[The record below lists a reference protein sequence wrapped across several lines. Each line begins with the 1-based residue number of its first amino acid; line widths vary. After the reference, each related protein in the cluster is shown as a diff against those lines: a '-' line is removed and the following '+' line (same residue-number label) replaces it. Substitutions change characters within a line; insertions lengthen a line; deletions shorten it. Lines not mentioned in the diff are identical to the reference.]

1 MSALSMTR
9 AEREA
14 FLAEVRI
21 GVLGGDRPDGP
32 PSLTPVW
39 YRVADGAVEIVTGSA
54 TAKVALLRAAGRAS
68 LCVQRESAPPAF
80 VTVEGHVRV
89 GPSTPAIVEAIASR
103 YLGPDGAA
111 AYMAGQGSHDD
122 TLLTL
127 EIERW
132 RTTDFGK
139 LE

>member
-1 MSALSMTR
+1 MTR
-9 AEREA
+9 AERET

-21 GVLGGDRPDGP
+21 GVLGVARPDGP

-39 YRVADGAVEIVTGSA
+39 YRLADDAVEMVTASSSA
-54 TAKVALLRAAGRAS
+54 KIGLLRATGQAS

-89 GPSTPAIVEAIASR
+89 GPSTPATVEAIASR
-103 YLGPDGAA
+103 YLGPDGGA
-111 AYMAGQGSHDD
+111 AYAAGPGSHDD
-122 TLLTL
+122 ALLTL
-127 EIERW
+127 DIERW